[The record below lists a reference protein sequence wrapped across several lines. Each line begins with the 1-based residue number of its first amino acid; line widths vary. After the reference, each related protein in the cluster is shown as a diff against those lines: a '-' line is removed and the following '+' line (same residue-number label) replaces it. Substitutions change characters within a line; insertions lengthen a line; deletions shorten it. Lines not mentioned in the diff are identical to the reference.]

1 MTKTRLA
8 TIAVLSM
15 IAAAPAWAVQ
25 EDPKGSP
32 PSNKGSEQTQAVL
45 SEKEHA
51 TMGLFV
57 VEELEKG
64 VRGKDLAEAIHQE
77 HATLK
82 QEHAAREKKKDDGA
96 AKSDAPSTDG
106 KNGPGEA
113 LQHGLSDKDLT
124 NFGKFVNEQHEAG
137 LRGEELA
144 DAIRQKHEELKAA
157 RSREHSEPKPS
168 NPNHPRHRP
177 PGHR

>member
-1 MTKTRLA
+1 MIKTYLA
-8 TIAVLSM
+8 TITVLSL
-15 IAAAPAWAVQ
+15 IVAVPAWAVQ

-32 PSNKGSEQTQAVL
+32 PAKKGPEQAQTVL

-82 QEHAAREKKKDDGA
+82 QEHEAREKKKDDGA
-96 AKSDAPSTDG
+96 PKSDAPSAEG

-113 LQHGLSDKDLT
+113 LQHGLSDKDIT
-124 NFGKFVNEQHEAG
+124 NFGKFVNEQHAAG

-144 DAIRQKHEELKAA
+144 DAIRARHEELKAA
-157 RSREHSEPKPS
+157 RAREHSDTKPS
-168 NPNHPRHRP
+168 TPAHPRHRP